1 MKNKRFLIHVIGSC
15 CMFIAAASCSNDNIN
30 PVTPPDGGETVK
42 PTEGVST
49 EAFYKGDHYGTETG
63 NLWINF
69 ISDMEFDDWAGD
81 YVGPGYILCLDF
93 NTVLA
98 ENPDFA
104 SLAEGTYT
112 CDYSN
117 DTHEEFTLNV
127 ADGDSYLTRY
137 DESGS
142 YESFNIIGGDVKV
155 AIKDGYYC
163 IDAALTLDDESD
175 YSYSFIGEISFINRS
190 DEGEMSNMTQ
200 DVVLSGMSQ
209 ALVAYGGY
217 AFTETSDLYTVII
230 AGPDYDLDSNFGQS
244 DALMLSVNV
253 TPGSSDGIPS
263 GTYTIIDANTAD
275 DYDVNTALSGFYEP
289 TYGGYFGSWYF
300 STENRIEAS
309 VRGGF
314 VTITDNGNDNYTFEI
329 ALEDGY
335 GHKITG
341 TYSGPCQVED
351 WS

>member
-1 MKNKRFLIHVIGSC
+1 
-15 CMFIAAASCSNDNIN
+15 
-30 PVTPPDGGETVK
+30 
-42 PTEGVST
+42 
-49 EAFYKGDHYGTETG
+49 
-63 NLWINF
+63 
-69 ISDMEFDDWAGD
+69 
-81 YVGPGYILCLDF
+81 
-93 NTVLA
+93 
-98 ENPDFA
+98 
-104 SLAEGTYT
+104 
-112 CDYSN
+112 
-117 DTHEEFTLNV
+117 
-127 ADGDSYLTRY
+127 
-137 DESGS
+137 
-142 YESFNIIGGDVKV
+142 
-155 AIKDGYYC
+155 
-163 IDAALTLDDESD
+163 
-175 YSYSFIGEISFINRS
+175 
-190 DEGEMSNMTQ
+190 MSNMTQ

-275 DYDVNTALSGFYEP
+275 DYDVNTALSGVYEP
-289 TYGGYFGSWYF
+289 IYGGYFGSWYF

-309 VRGGF
+309 VRGGS

-335 GHKITG
+335 GHKISG